1 VSAVTGTLASTPAA
15 SAWGDDPGERGR
27 TTIADRVIERIAVQ
41 AVGEVGAAGGSAR
54 RMLGV
59 AVGGA
64 GLDQDAQVAV
74 TVAGGTAA
82 LAVQLSVAYPASV
95 ARTARAAR
103 QRLVERIEEL
113 TGHAVTRVDV
123 TVTAVHTATAP
134 TRRVL

>member
-1 VSAVTGTLASTPAA
+1 VSAVTDTLAPSTAA
-15 SAWGDDPGERGR
+15 STRADDPGERGR

-41 AVGEVGAAGGSAR
+41 AVSEVGAAGGSAR

-95 ARTARAAR
+95 ARTAREVR

-113 TGHAVTRVDV
+113 TGHAVSRVDV
-123 TVTAVHTATAP
+123 TVTAVHTAAP